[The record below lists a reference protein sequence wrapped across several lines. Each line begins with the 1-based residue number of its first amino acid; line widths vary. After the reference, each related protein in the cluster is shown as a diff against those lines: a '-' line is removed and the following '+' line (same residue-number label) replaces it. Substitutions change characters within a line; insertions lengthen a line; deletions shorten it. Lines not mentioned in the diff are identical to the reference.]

1 MNLKRWCLT
10 KWAVAALSVGILLV
24 LSGCAW
30 TTGHVDL
37 GYQPT
42 TEATRL
48 ATPES
53 PRVTVVITDKRPTQ
67 VVGQKM
73 NGLGMKGADIVSNS
87 DVPGTIKSA
96 FETELKSR
104 GFTEG
109 TGGNVVSVSLS
120 NFQNQ
125 FSLGFF
131 SGEAT
136 ATIGIQVTVKRPD
149 GSIAYDKYIT
159 GQHKDWIEVAG
170 EDNTA
175 RQLNGAMQDG
185 VSKVFSDSEFIDS
198 LKKT

>member
-1 MNLKRWCLT
+1 M
-10 KWAVAALSVGILLV
+10 
-24 LSGCAW
+24 
-30 TTGHVDL
+30 
-37 GYQPT
+37 
-42 TEATRL
+42 
-48 ATPES
+48 
-53 PRVTVVITDKRPTQ
+53 
-67 VVGQKM
+67 
-73 NGLGMKGADIVSNS
+73 
-87 DVPGTIKSA
+87 
-96 FETELKSR
+96 
-104 GFTEG
+104 
-109 TGGNVVSVSLS
+109 SLS